1 MAERASQAGIDFIRV
16 DPAAPYK
23 KTGLTSW
30 IEACAAWCAG
40 GWRQG
45 KPQLGGLISRWL
57 GFRAG
62 RASESAARM
71 AAVALTRFLTA
82 RRADGALAAPFI
94 TAIRAELVDP
104 LAAAERGL
112 AD

>member
-23 KTGLTSW
+23 KVGLTSW
-30 IEACAAWCAG
+30 IEDCAAWCAG

-62 RASESAARM
+62 RASEHVARA
-71 AAVALTRFLTA
+71 AAVGLTRFLTA
-82 RRADGALAAPFI
+82 HRADEAPAA
-94 TAIRAELVDP
+94 AVVAAGHAELIDP
-104 LAAAERGL
+104 L
-112 AD
+112 